1 MSLKEE
7 SSKGI
12 VSPKKGKGDELTQNR
27 KAVIYAVMA
36 ALLYAIS
43 APISKLLLDEIK
55 PTMLAAL
62 LYLGAGGGLWIV
74 QWIQTRVDPTRPS
87 TQRIAKEQSSY
98 VLWMILLDILAPILL
113 MIGLTMTS
121 AANASLLNNFEI
133 VTTSMI
139 ALFFFNEKISKKLWV
154 AIFLVTVS
162 SMILS
167 VEELSGF
174 SFSLGSIF
182 VLMAC
187 LCWGLEN
194 NVTRV
199 LSINPP
205 IQIVIIKGLGSGLG
219 SLFIATILN
228 DVSFNPVYIV
238 LALILG
244 FFAYG
249 LSILFYVLAQR
260 DLGAATTSAFYAF
273 APFMGAAISLMIF
286 WEAPSA
292 KFLIALSIMLV
303 GAHFAYQD
311 KKD

>member
-1 MSLKEE
+1 MKY
-7 SSKGI
+7 
-12 VSPKKGKGDELTQNR
+12 PKSERGGELTRNQ
-27 KAVIYAVMA
+27 KAVVYAILA

-43 APISKLLLDEIK
+43 APVSKILLNEIK

-62 LYLGAGGGLWIV
+62 LYLGAGIGLWIV
-74 QWIQTRVDPTRPS
+74 QSVQMKIDPTRFAS
-87 TQRIAKEQSSY
+87 KRLTKKQSPAI
-98 VLWMILLDILAPILL
+98 VGMILLDILAPILL
-113 MIGLTMTS
+113 MIGLNLTS

-139 ALFFFNEKISKKLWV
+139 ALFFFKEKISGKLWI

-167 VEELSGF
+167 VEDLSSF

-194 NVTRV
+194 NLTRI
-199 LSINPP
+199 LSTKSPT
-205 IQIVIIKGLGSGLG
+205 QIVIVKGVGSGLG
-219 SLFIATILN
+219 SLLIATILN
-228 DVSFNPVYIV
+228 DLTFNPTYLF

-260 DLGAATTSAFYAF
+260 DLGASTTSAFYAF
-273 APFMGAAISLMIF
+273 SPFMGAALSLMIF
-286 WEAPSA
+286 QETPSMT
-292 KFLIALSIMLV
+292 FIVALSIMLM
-303 GAHFAYQD
+303 GAYFAYQD
-311 KKD
+311 KKN